1 MGQMGQTP
9 SDLKSTLPDGP
20 SKAVAGPLITPG
32 YSASAPVLPAPGASV
47 RNRTDPH
54 LNTPTRRRR
63 APPCVGA
70 YTDPPAVMHP
80 PQWPAMQD
88 FVTSPGALPDAAA
101 AAAEVNAV
109 RAAPLAALDD
119 RSLQATFWG
128 AVVAGLLFG
137 LAWLVAAALLTR
149 APQPPAAAG
158 TMLLLDRALAV
169 AAPSAGPAAD
179 PTAATFPPAGTGQ
192 EILLPDQWSRSRP
205 GEDGSVWYRLRFDRP
220 AAPADTLLAAFIER
234 ACTNLEVRL
243 NGELVHRGGRVAEPI
258 TRTCYHSHL
267 VTLPGSLLRD
277 SGNVLDIKVVGYA
290 LENVTARQRAGGLSA
305 VRIGPQPAMQALQDH
320 HMFWHV
326 TLAQV
331 ISGTMLILGGFA
343 LMLAWVRRLGYLMH
357 FGLMS
362 IGWALLAT
370 RMWVR
375 DVPLP
380 GPQVELLLC
389 LAFAP
394 IIAFAV
400 KFLLGYAGLALR
412 SPAHARI
419 DRWITLALWGQCLVM
434 AGSFYLAGRFGLF
447 PVARVWY
454 TLFTLELV
462 AAMGYFLWHA
472 AHARRAEF
480 WLMCGVLGIVGAALG
495 IENAYQNGADALWG
509 GRFVHL
515 VMPLLFCAVGIR
527 LIQVYARALQS
538 AEGARN
544 QLEFRIQQITA
555 EIEHN
560 FTQLAELRVE
570 QIAERERKRI
580 AADLHD
586 DLGAKLLTIVHTSD
600 NDRISTLAREALEE
614 MRLSVRG
621 LVGKPMQLPDALAD
635 WRAEM
640 VSRLGQAGIDIAWDS
655 DGEMPERPVSARIY
669 VQTTRILREA
679 VSNIIKHSG
688 ASHTVIRCEV
698 EGDDFKLAIQ
708 DNGRGI
714 PMESDGRLDRG
725 HGMASMKN
733 RAKQLHGQCLVES
746 APRQGTIIR
755 LTLPLDPMGLQTK
768 PLLP

>member
-1 MGQMGQTP
+1 
-9 SDLKSTLPDGP
+9 
-20 SKAVAGPLITPG
+20 
-32 YSASAPVLPAPGASV
+32 
-47 RNRTDPH
+47 
-54 LNTPTRRRR
+54 
-63 APPCVGA
+63 
-70 YTDPPAVMHP
+70 
-80 PQWPAMQD
+80 MQD
-88 FVTSPGALPDAAA
+88 VVTTPGALPDAPA
-101 AAAEVNAV
+101 
-109 RAAPLAALDD
+109 LAADGGRPASAGLDE
-119 RSLQATFWG
+119 RGLQATFWV

-137 LAWLVAAALLTR
+137 LAWVLAAVLLTR
-149 APQPPAAAG
+149 SPTPSASGP
-158 TMLLLDRALAV
+158 MLLLDRAQAV
-169 AAPSAGPAAD
+169 FTPAAAAPPA
-179 PTAATFPPAGTGQ
+179 FPEGAPAQ
-192 EILLPDQWSRSRP
+192 DLALPDAWTRSQP
-205 GEDGSVWYRLRFDRP
+205 GQDGSMWYRLRFDRP
-220 AAPADTLLAAFIER
+220 AAPPDTLLAAFIER

-243 NGELVHRGGRVAEPI
+243 NGELVHRGGRLTEPV

-267 VTLPGSLLRD
+267 VTLPASLLRERD
-277 SGNVLDIKVVGYA
+277 NHLDVRVVGYA
-290 LENVTARQRAGGLSA
+290 LEHVTARQRAAGLSA
-305 VRIGPQPAMQALQDH
+305 VRIGPQAAMQALQDH
-320 HMFWHV
+320 HMFWQV

-362 IGWALLAT
+362 VCWALLAT

-375 DVPLP
+375 DLPLP
-380 GPQVELLLC
+380 GPQTELLLC

-394 IIAFAV
+394 LIAFAV

-412 SPAHARI
+412 SPAHARL
-419 DRWITLALWGQCLVM
+419 DRALTLGLWLQCLLM
-434 AGSFYLAGRFGLF
+434 AGTFYFAQHVGLF
-447 PVARVWY
+447 AIARVWY

-472 AHARRAEF
+472 GQTRRAEF
-480 WLMCGVLGIVGAALG
+480 WLMCGVLGSVGVALA
-495 IENAYQNGADALWG
+495 IENAFQNGADALWG

-527 LIQVYARALQS
+527 LIQVYARALQR

-544 QLEFRIQQITA
+544 HLEFRIQQITA

-600 NDRISTLAREALEE
+600 NDRIATLAREALEE

-655 DGEMPERPVSARIY
+655 PGEIPERDVSARIY

-714 PMESDGRLDRG
+714 PMELDGRLDRG

-733 RAKQLHGQCLVES
+733 RAKQLQGQCLVES

-755 LTLPLDPMGLQTK
+755 LTLPLDPMGLQGK

>member
-1 MGQMGQTP
+1 MSRPPASCAALRATAAAATGAILAIIGLLARSP
-9 SDLKSTLPDGP
+9 GDLAQRTRASTVNGH
-20 SKAVAGPLITPG
+20 
-32 YSASAPVLPAPGASV
+32 VLL
-47 RNRTDPH
+47 D
-54 LNTPTRRRR
+54 LCR
-63 APPCVGA
+63 APAVFPSSNRPGSSVPGVGA
-70 YTDPPAVMHP
+70 YTDPAQVSLPS
-80 PQWPAMQD
+80 QWSSMQD
-88 FVTSPGALPDAAA
+88 LATSPGALPDAAA
-101 AAAEVNAV
+101 SAAEVNL
-109 RAAPLAALDD
+109 RPTTGSALDD

-137 LAWLVAAALLTR
+137 LAWVVAATLLTR
-149 APQPPAAAG
+149 APQPPAAGG
-158 TMLLLDRALAV
+158 TLLLLDRAVAV
-169 AAPSAGPAAD
+169 A
-179 PTAATFPPAGTGQ
+179 TAAPTFPPAAGQ
-192 EILLPDQWSRSRP
+192 EVSLPDQWSRSRP

-220 AAPADTLLAAFIER
+220 VAPADTLSAAFIER

-243 NGELVHRGGRVAEPI
+243 NGELVHRGGRLSEPL

-267 VTLPGSLLRD
+267 VALPASLLRD
-277 SGNVLDIKVVGYA
+277 SGNVLDIRVVGYA
-290 LENVTARQRAGGLSA
+290 LDNVTARQRAGGLSA
-305 VRIGPQPAMQALQDH
+305 VRIGPLPAMQALQDH
-320 HMFWHV
+320 HMFWNV
-326 TLAQV
+326 TLAQI

-362 IGWALLAT
+362 VGWALLAT

-412 SPAHARI
+412 SPVHARA
-419 DRWITLALWGQCLVM
+419 DRVITLALWGQCLVM
-434 AGSFYLAGRFGLF
+434 AGSFYLAGHFGLF

-454 TLFTLELV
+454 TLFSLELV

-472 AHARRAEF
+472 AHTRRAEF

-495 IENAYQNGADALWG
+495 IENAYQNGADAMWG

-515 VMPLLFCAVGIR
+515 VMPLLFCAVGVR

-635 WRAEM
+635 WRAEV

-655 DGEMPERPVSARIY
+655 PGEMPERPVSARIY

-688 ASHTVIRCEV
+688 ATHTVIRSEV
-698 EGDDFKLAIQ
+698 DGDDFKLAIQ

-714 PMESDGRLDRG
+714 PMELDGRLDRG

-733 RAKQLHGQCLVES
+733 RAKQLQGQCLVES

-755 LTLPLDPMGLQTK
+755 LTLPLDPMGLLAK
-768 PLLP
+768 PLIP